1 MRAVALVLA
10 RIVCLTA
17 LEHNEIDEVHADAFA
32 GQVPWGEAPATAAVF
47 LDTPF
52 SEPFQEGHWTQMD
65 KLHHAD
71 DGDVGSLCAAPI
83 PGTNAS
89 SSGLRCEGQGVCRCV

>member
-1 MRAVALVLA
+1 
-10 RIVCLTA
+10 
-17 LEHNEIDEVHADAFA
+17 
-32 GQVPWGEAPATAAVF
+32 

-52 SEPFQEGHWTQMD
+52 AEPFQEGHWTQMD

-71 DGDVGSLCAAPI
+71 DGDIDSLCAAPI

-89 SSGLRCEGQGVCRCV
+89 SSSGLRCEGQGICRCV

>member
-1 MRAVALVLA
+1 MFMLDAA
-10 RIVCLTA
+10 
-17 LEHNEIDEVHADAFA
+17 VHADAFA

-71 DGDVGSLCAAPI
+71 DGDVGGLCAAPI
-83 PGTNAS
+83 PGANAS
-89 SSGLRCEGQGVCRCV
+89 SSMSLRCEGPGICRCV